1 MVISDTWNP
10 TQYEKFQAERSR
22 PFYDLVNMVRSQENM
37 RVLDLGCGTGKLTKY
52 LHETIAARET
62 IGLDSSEN
70 MLQAAREFEG
80 HGLRFVQGHIEE
92 NSVPGKF
99 DLVFSNAALQWVTGH
114 EGLFEKLREK
124 LQLGGQLAVQVP
136 AMDLEPVHTV
146 AAEVAREFSQELGG
160 YVRRLTVLS
169 PDKYARLL
177 YKLGFVEQEVRLQIY
192 GHVLPSREA
201 VIEWYRGTLLTAY
214 EQQVDRETYER
225 FVQRYREKLMKYLED
240 ESPFF
245 FPYKRIL
252 IWGRLG
258 DFA

>member
-146 AAEVAREFSQELGG
+146 AAEVAREFSQELGDM
-160 YVRRLTVLS
+160 YV
-169 PDKYARLL
+169 A
-177 YKLGFVEQEVRLQIY
+177 
-192 GHVLPSREA
+192 
-201 VIEWYRGTLLTAY
+201 
-214 EQQVDRETYER
+214 
-225 FVQRYREKLMKYLED
+225 
-240 ESPFF
+240 
-245 FPYKRIL
+245 
-252 IWGRLG
+252 
-258 DFA
+258 